1 MGLNKLGEFIELR
14 DVRNSDLEYGEDY
27 VRGVNNLK
35 LLMPTKADISSRDLS
50 KFQIVYPGEFVFNHR
65 TSRNGSKFS
74 IAYNDTD
81 KPVICTEDYVVFRI
95 KPECKAALN
104 ARWLYMFFNRPE
116 FDRYVITNSWG
127 SSTEFY
133 NWEDICEVELPVP
146 DIGVQQK
153 YVDIYNAML
162 ANQRCYESG
171 LEDLKLTVD
180 ALLDQ
185 YKEKSPRLVVGDLLE
200 DVDIRNTDGH
210 ITEAQGI
217 NINKQFM
224 PSVASSD
231 DLTKYKIVVK
241 DQFAYSA
248 MQTGRDKC
256 IRIALQDKEPPII
269 VSPAYSVLQ
278 VKNSAVLPEYIM
290 MWFSRKETDRLG
302 WFMSDSSVRANLDLP
317 RFFEIEI
324 PVPKY
329 EEQVLIVDIYN
340 AYLLR
345 REINE
350 QLKAQIKD
358 ICPILIKGSVEEAS
372 T

>member
-1 MGLNKLGEFIELR
+1 MVISLPPI
-14 DVRNSDLEYGEDY
+14 
-27 VRGVNNLK
+27 
-35 LLMPTKADISSRDLS
+35 DI
-50 KFQIVYPGEFVFNHR
+50 
-65 TSRNGSKFS
+65 
-74 IAYNDTD
+74 
-81 KPVICTEDYVVFRI
+81 
-95 KPECKAALN
+95 
-104 ARWLYMFFNRPE
+104 
-116 FDRYVITNSWG
+116 
-127 SSTEFY
+127 
-133 NWEDICEVELPVP
+133 
-146 DIGVQQK
+146 QQK
-153 YVDIYNAML
+153 YVNIYNAML

-231 DLTKYKIVVK
+231 DLTKYKIVTK

-329 EEQVLIVDIYN
+329 EEQVLTVDIYN

>member
-1 MGLNKLGEFIELR
+1 MGLTKLGLYIEQSDFRNADSLYGADSVVGLSTQKQIINTKADLAGVNLTSYKLMPPKAFAYVPDTSRRGDKVSLAYNTSNETYLVSSISVVFFVR
-14 DVRNSDLEYGEDY
+14 DNSDLLPDY
-27 VRGVNNLK
+27 
-35 LLMPTKADISSRDLS
+35 
-50 KFQIVYPGEFVFNHR
+50 
-65 TSRNGSKFS
+65 
-74 IAYNDTD
+74 
-81 KPVICTEDYVVFRI
+81 
-95 KPECKAALN
+95 
-104 ARWLYMFFNRPE
+104 LYIYFNRPE
-116 FDRYVITNSWG
+116 FDRYARYNSWG
-127 SSTEFY
+127 SARETFS
-133 NWEDICEVELPVP
+133 WEEMCDIDIDLP
-146 DIGVQQK
+146 DITMQQK

-185 YKEKSPRLVVGDLLE
+185 YKERSPRLVVGDLLE

-241 DQFAYSA
+241 DQFSYSA

-256 IRIALQDKEPPII
+256 IRIALQDKEHPII

-278 VKNSAVLPEYIM
+278 VKNFAVLPEYIM

-329 EEQVLIVDIYN
+329 AEQVLIVDIYN

-358 ICPILIKGSVEEAS
+358 ICPILIKGSVEGAQV
-372 T
+372 